1 MKRLLIA
8 LALASLTACGGSGG
22 SGGTDPGDG
31 NGNGSGGSSSG
42 GSGDPVSCTVTLG
55 GAQTGS
61 AVCTDLA
68 LVWTSNNNTSSF
80 GFKAVSGT
88 DTVTAAV
95 FFPGEPTATTYDDA
109 VGASAVFSVIN
120 GSALWTG
127 GVPAGTWTLT
137 ISSVSLINAVSEFKK
152 YQVHGAL
159 AATLQPA
166 SGTDPTPVTLN
177 ATF

>member
-22 SGGTDPGDG
+22 SGGTDPGG
-31 NGNGSGGSSSG
+31 GNGSGGSS
-42 GSGDPVSCTVTLG
+42 SGDPVSCTVTLG

-61 AVCTDLA
+61 AACTDLA

-95 FFPGEPTATTYDDA
+95 FFPGEPAATTYDDA

-152 YQVHGAL
+152 YHVHGAL